1 MESYTLCEVLVVRL
15 NGEIPT
21 KYGLRLNS
29 EAKYGDLKEH
39 LSYLCG
45 VEDQRLLLAE
55 VAFNQVSFMCVC
67 VVRGVNH

>member
-21 KYGLRLNS
+21 KYGLRLYS
-29 EAKYGDLKEH
+29 EAKYGELKKQ

-55 VAFNQVSFMCVC
+55 VAFNQVRRFAICISC
-67 VVRGVNH
+67 